1 MELRLIKSYG
11 ENWGSLSPC
20 IQKSAQLKGNLKG
33 EQKGKQKTKSF
44 HGRHISRS
52 WRGKLQK
59 LEKQS

>member
-11 ENWGSLSPC
+11 ENWGSLSRC

-52 WRGKLQK
+52 WRGKL
-59 LEKQS
+59 